1 MKKYIDI
8 IEELGWTVH
17 DCGDGNLELEK
28 YSPAGE
34 DFIFTVDADDIP
46 GSVHSYYL
54 NFDQDEHISLWAMAS
69 LEHTP
74 GVPCIRELVQDAEDI
89 EKMLEE
95 LSDALYKIKE
105 AAS

>member
-8 IEELGWTVH
+8 IESLDWTVH
-17 DCGDGNLELEK
+17 DCENGILELEK

-34 DFIFTVDADDIP
+34 DFIVTVDADDIP
-46 GSVHSYYL
+46 GSVYREYIS
-54 NFDQDEHISLWAMAS
+54 FDQDEHISLWAMAS

-74 GVPCIRELVQDAEDI
+74 GVPCIRELVQDAADI

-105 AAS
+105 AAL